1 MARRPLFD
9 LLPRNSEI
17 HNFTSVQL
25 TDRQS
30 KVLGMGLKFRPSLRP
45 PSAAQFN
52 LQIEDFCRRVRL
64 QHTFANCLPDPDFNP
79 RLYVPTGWNPPRE
92 NPDLEDKLF
101 AVRQELRERMAVNIP
116 HWKNNLSKQE
126 REELKELKSNPN
138 IKVLPTDKNLG
149 PSLLSTDWVQTETLR
164 HLHDELSYRKVTQ
177 QDWYD
182 NHLNVINSREEVLS
196 IYSRFIS
203 SNVAR
208 FLRSFDH
215 FVSPAKFHI
224 IPKIHKNPMVGR
236 PIAASHSYLTRPIS
250 IFIDELTKPK
260 IHMPTVLR
268 DSGELIQLLENTV
281 LPNNDCFLVT
291 ADVVSLYPNVDTK
304 KALITLDLL
313 LREARVPE
321 TPLLIQLAR
330 LVFDNNYLSSEFSP
344 DIFHQVFGIAM
355 GTPFAVTVANAFM
368 FHHEKDIVEYY
379 SQHLRLYKRFID
391 DIFAIWCG
399 PKGTLLEFLDALNNK
414 NDRIKLTYCISKSS
428 ISFLD
433 LFLYK
438 DTFSNVLQFSTFQKP
453 LNKYL
458 YIPYE
463 SFHPSS
469 NKKAFIKGE
478 LIRYARNSSSFN
490 SFSETRDK
498 FWKRLRVRGYPF
510 RFLLPLFCEIRYSD
524 RKKWLCKKPKNRS
537 SLGRTIVFKTTF
549 NCSHARIKSAIS
561 TILPELDCTVCYQKT
576 VTLAN
581 LCK

>member
-17 HNFTSVQL
+17 HNFASVQL

-101 AVRQELRERMAVNIP
+101 AVCQELRESMAVNIP

-149 PSLLSTDWVQTETLR
+149 PSLLSTDWVQTETL
-164 HLHDELSYRKVTQ
+164 S
-177 QDWYD
+177 
-182 NHLNVINSREEVLS
+182 
-196 IYSRFIS
+196 
-203 SNVAR
+203 
-208 FLRSFDH
+208 SFDH

-236 PIAASHSYLTRPIS
+236 PIAASHSYITRPIS

-304 KALITLDLL
+304 KALIALDLL

-379 SQHLRLYKRFID
+379 SQYLRLYKRFID
-391 DIFAIWCG
+391 DIFAIWYG
-399 PKGTLLEFLDALNNK
+399 PKRTLLEFLDALNNK
-414 NDRIKLTYCISKSS
+414 NDRIKLTYCISENS

-438 DTFSNVLQFSTFQKP
+438 DTSSNVLQFSTFQKP

-510 RFLLPLFCEIRYSD
+510 RFLLPLFREIRYSD

>member
-1 MARRPLFD
+1 M
-9 LLPRNSEI
+9 
-17 HNFTSVQL
+17 
-25 TDRQS
+25 
-30 KVLGMGLKFRPSLRP
+30 
-45 PSAAQFN
+45 
-52 LQIEDFCRRVRL
+52 
-64 QHTFANCLPDPDFNP
+64 
-79 RLYVPTGWNPPRE
+79 
-92 NPDLEDKLF
+92 
-101 AVRQELRERMAVNIP
+101 
-116 HWKNNLSKQE
+116 
-126 REELKELKSNPN
+126 
-138 IKVLPTDKNLG
+138 PTDKNLG
-149 PSLLSTDWVQTETLR
+149 PSLLATDWVQAETLR

-182 NHLNVINSREEVLS
+182 NRLNVINSREKLLS

-224 IPKIHKNPMVGR
+224 IPKIHKDPMVGR
-236 PIAASHSYLTRPIS
+236 PIAASHSYITRPIS

-260 IHMPTVLR
+260 IRMPTVLR
-268 DSGELIQLLENTV
+268 DSGELIQLLEYTV
-281 LPNNDCFLVT
+281 LPTTDCFLVT

-304 KALITLDLL
+304 KALIALDLL

-330 LVFDNNYLSSEFSP
+330 LVFDNNYLSSELSP

-368 FHHEKDIVEYY
+368 FHHEKDIVDHY
-379 SQHLRLYKRFID
+379 SQYLKLYKRFID

-399 PKGTLLEFLDALNNK
+399 PKGTLLEFLNALNSK
-414 NDRIKLTYCISKSS
+414 TDRIKLTYCISESS

-433 LFLYK
+433 LFLYR
-438 DTFSNVLQFSTFQKP
+438 DTSSNVLQFSTFQKP

-458 YIPYE
+458 YIPFE

-478 LIRYARNSSSFN
+478 LMRYARNSSSFN
-490 SFSETRDK
+490 SFYETRDK

-510 RFLLPLFCEIRYSD
+510 RFLLPLFREIRYSD
-524 RKKWLCKKPKNRS
+524 RKKWLYKKTKNRS
-537 SLGRTIVFKTTF
+537 SLGRTIVFKTTL
-549 NCSHARIKSAIS
+549 NCGHARIKNVIS
-561 TILPELDCTVCYQKT
+561 TILPELDCIVCYKKT

>member
-1 MARRPLFD
+1 
-9 LLPRNSEI
+9 
-17 HNFTSVQL
+17 
-25 TDRQS
+25 
-30 KVLGMGLKFRPSLRP
+30 
-45 PSAAQFN
+45 
-52 LQIEDFCRRVRL
+52 
-64 QHTFANCLPDPDFNP
+64 
-79 RLYVPTGWNPPRE
+79 
-92 NPDLEDKLF
+92 
-101 AVRQELRERMAVNIP
+101 MAVNIP

-182 NHLNVINSREEVLS
+182 NRLNVINSCEEVLS

-236 PIAASHSYLTRPIS
+236 PIAASHSYITRPIS

-304 KALITLDLL
+304 KALIALDLL

-344 DIFHQVFGIAM
+344 DIFHRVWYRNG
-355 GTPFAVTVANAFM
+355 
-368 FHHEKDIVEYY
+368 H
-379 SQHLRLYKRFID
+379 
-391 DIFAIWCG
+391 
-399 PKGTLLEFLDALNNK
+399 
-414 NDRIKLTYCISKSS
+414 
-428 ISFLD
+428 
-433 LFLYK
+433 
-438 DTFSNVLQFSTFQKP
+438 TF
-453 LNKYL
+453 
-458 YIPYE
+458 
-463 SFHPSS
+463 
-469 NKKAFIKGE
+469 
-478 LIRYARNSSSFN
+478 
-490 SFSETRDK
+490 
-498 FWKRLRVRGYPF
+498 
-510 RFLLPLFCEIRYSD
+510 
-524 RKKWLCKKPKNRS
+524 
-537 SLGRTIVFKTTF
+537 
-549 NCSHARIKSAIS
+549 CSYGS
-561 TILPELDCTVCYQKT
+561 
-576 VTLAN
+576 
-581 LCK
+581 